1 MTAPDVRRVICDWIV
16 RTSATDVAD
25 ALREDTPLFEHGIL
39 SSFDVVELILLI
51 EELRGAPVDPDRIEP
66 AALRDVDSIC
76 RAFFAPEVTR

>member
-1 MTAPDVRRVICDWIV
+1 MTGGAARRAIYDWIV
-16 RTSATDVAD
+16 RTSAEDAADV
-25 ALREDTPLFEHGIL
+25 LRGDTPLFEHGLL

-76 RAFFAPEVTR
+76 RAFFAPEASR